1 MELLEQC
8 YKTDETL
15 ALQLMTYE
23 LSEWSGQTSL
33 SLAVS
38 ANHRELIAHTCCQ
51 TLLTQMWMGALIV
64 RKYTS
69 LKVGSIVGYWHS
81 CDGAC
86 TRYQQPHCTSHICDT
101 TFTKQKLPVDAFR
114 HEHDLRI
121 RIGCYSV

>member
-69 LKVGSIVGYWHS
+69 LKVGSIVNIG
-81 CDGAC
+81 
-86 TRYQQPHCTSHICDT
+86 TRLMVHVLATSNTAHFILCDT
-101 TFTKQKLPVDAFR
+101 TFTKQELPLDVFR
-114 HEHDLRI
+114 H
-121 RIGCYSV
+121 